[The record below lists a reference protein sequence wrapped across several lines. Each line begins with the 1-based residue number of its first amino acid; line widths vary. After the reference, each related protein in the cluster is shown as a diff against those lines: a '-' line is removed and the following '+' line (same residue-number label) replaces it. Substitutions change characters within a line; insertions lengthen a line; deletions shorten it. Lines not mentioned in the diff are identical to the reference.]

1 LTEVEFALKTGPG
14 QVAEVDVDEKGKIG
28 YHFVEELERQLALID
43 MRGPQ
48 TEEELA
54 VWLDRAIEHYDIT
67 QDEASRFLRRMIGS
81 LIQDREFTLQRLVAN
96 RFRLRDAAREKIQAH
111 RTTAERQAYQKML
124 LPDAAMPLEVGP
136 EVCFTFPLDA
146 YPAVTWYT
154 GPQQFNK
161 HYYQNIAEMNGE
173 EAACA
178 ALIDSL
184 PEVEYWVRNLVRDGY
199 SFWLQTATDKFYPD
213 FVARLKD
220 GRYLA
225 VEYKGKAWED
235 TSDTEEKEAIGRLW
249 EARSNGACIFRL
261 VTKADMETKLSQAFA
276 P

>member
-1 LTEVEFALKTGPG
+1 
-14 QVAEVDVDEKGKIG
+14 
-28 YHFVEELERQLALID
+28 

-54 VWLDRAIEHYDIT
+54 VWLDRAIEHHDIT

-81 LIQDREFTLQRLVAN
+81 LIQDRGFSLQRLVAN
-96 RFRLRDAAREKIQAH
+96 RFRLRDAARDKIQAH
-111 RTTAERQAYQKML
+111 RAAAECQAYQKML
-124 LPDAAMPLEVGP
+124 LPDAAMPVEVSP

-154 GPQQFNK
+154 GPQIFDK
-161 HYYQNIAEMNGE
+161 HYYQNIAEMNDE

-178 ALIDSL
+178 AIIDSL

-199 SFWLQTATDKFYPD
+199 SFWLQTSTDKFYPD
-213 FVARLKD
+213 FVARLED

-261 VTKADMETKLSQAFA
+261 VTKADMETKLSQAVA
-276 P
+276 PRGD